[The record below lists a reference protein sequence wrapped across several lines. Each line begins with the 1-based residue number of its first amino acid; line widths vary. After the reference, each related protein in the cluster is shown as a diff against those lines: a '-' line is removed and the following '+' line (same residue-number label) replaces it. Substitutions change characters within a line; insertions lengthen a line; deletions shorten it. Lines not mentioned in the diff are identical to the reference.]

1 MGLFSTLPHRNTH
14 KTGGRDALTPADIGA
29 ASLVGGK
36 VPADQLPSGPEFQ
49 ELTVYEKL
57 IVIPSAIPSEA
68 EQQADLWAPSAAFNE
83 LNINGTVIAPDE
95 NGVTT
100 VYTPLAFSDPS
111 AVRTALGAASALFST
126 DLPGSTMSQAVGGA
140 PAQTA
145 ATWETKSVNQ
155 ILGDI
160 LFPTVLPTYT
170 VPTAALSFNPALPS
184 IFEVGQNYSGVVT
197 ATFIKNDAGAFSGA
211 YSVSRSGASGSK
223 GDTGAATEGSATD
236 VPDQFYP
243 NPNNPNRSYA
253 RTLSENFTLA
263 FGTTSW
269 VGNSF
274 QGYLAGLAKKD
285 NKGLDDTRTPSVRSA
300 NAPQAASSP
309 FSSATVNA
317 NAIYPWFWGKAS
329 SQPTKSSIAA
339 AIAGGGANRI
349 LASANGT
356 LSITFAASNE
366 FIWFALP
373 QFSPLLSL
381 PATSATPAK
390 TKWYVNETNQG
401 NIESTGLF
409 APAGATQAVDAPLVS
424 PETTRRWTGVQYQ
437 IYISNFATTTS
448 GVMQIREN

>member
-1 MGLFSTLPHRNTH
+1 
-14 KTGGRDALTPADIGA
+14 
-29 ASLVGGK
+29 
-36 VPADQLPSGPEFQ
+36 
-49 ELTVYEKL
+49 
-57 IVIPSAIPSEA
+57 
-68 EQQADLWAPSAAFNE
+68 
-83 LNINGTVIAPDE
+83 
-95 NGVTT
+95 
-100 VYTPLAFSDPS
+100 
-111 AVRTALGAASALFST
+111 
-126 DLPGSTMSQAVGGA
+126 MSQAVGGA

-145 ATWETKSVNQ
+145 STWETKSVNQ

-211 YSVSRSGASGSK
+211 YSVSRSGVSGIL
-223 GDTGAATEGSATD
+223 GDTGPATEGSATD

-243 NPNNPNRSYA
+243 NPNSPNRSYA

-263 FGTTSW
+263 LGTTSW

-285 NKGLDDTRTPSVRSA
+285 NKGLNDTRTPSVRSA

-317 NAIYPWFWGKAS
+317 NAIYPWFWGKS
-329 SQPTKSSIAA
+329 SSLPTKASIAT
-339 AIAGGGANRI
+339 AIASGATNRN
-349 LASANGT
+349 LATANGT
-356 LSITFAASNE
+356 LGITFAATNE

-373 QFSPLLSL
+373 QFSGPS
-381 PATSATPAK
+381 SSTPAK